1 MKALNFP
8 EINDNELKYVTFC
21 EEDMIYIKRL
31 KNILVKSQL
40 YPEAAHLRD
49 LENRMLETLDRMTEL
64 GFKPKPS
71 HESTEMLFSSHEVNV
86 MLELATLPL
95 RNSMKQYEEMTR
107 TAIVDHVARL
117 MKEISE
123 LKKNQKPVEINGK
136 ENEAAGTE

>member
-49 LENRMLETLDRMTEL
+49 LENRMLEILDRMTEL

-95 RNSMKQYEEMTR
+95 RNSLKHYEELSR
-107 TAIVDHVARL
+107 TAIIDRVAGL
-117 MKEISE
+117 MKINEE
-123 LKKNQKPVEINGK
+123 LRKNQKDVLIEPNK
-136 ENEAAGTE
+136 SST